1 MPLATRQHACH
12 PNRGLP
18 TSSTATTNPTD
29 RQPPTAS
36 PSRRGT
42 PPGDRPRAEVPAPP
56 TGGALTAHLSGLAD
70 VPAIPSPRHQHGGHT
85 RRSRPHACLRP
96 AQPAPHTRNSRIA
109 SSQPRG
115 RLTRASRPR
124 VCPCNL
130 PGIHPV
136 YLPKP
141 WPPRVRD
148 PTSPAGDGGCR
159 GWLHEAAERR
169 EQRSAVRVVRLLLG
183 QKACQETRK
192 GANGFGP
199 RRRRFRAPR
208 GADPALQRGATGDQL
223 CGRMGSRISVAATQG
238 GGGEQ
243 HRRLG
248 LDLCTDASFWLGA
261 VVHSEK
267 AP

>member
-29 RQPPTAS
+29 RQPPAAS
-36 PSRRGT
+36 SPPRRTPS
-42 PPGDRPRAEVPAPP
+42 
-56 TGGALTAHLSGLAD
+56 GALSAWRCPYRSRGAHTAHLVGPTGMLAT
-70 VPAIPSPRHQHGGHT
+70 PSHRHQLGGRA
-85 RRSRPHACLRP
+85 RRPRPHESLHP
-96 AQPAPHTRNSRIA
+96 AQPPPRA
-109 SSQPRG
+109 SIPRTANSQPRG

-130 PGIHPV
+130 PGIYPV

-248 LDLCTDASFWLGA
+248 LDLCTARS
-261 VVHSEK
+261 
-267 AP
+267 APLR